1 MARLPVLRRTKWRL
15 GIGLALVV
23 AVAALVA
30 LAALRLTAA
39 EVSFK
44 EADGKLFIRN
54 AHYEIVFEQQ
64 HGSIVELWDK
74 SAAGG
79 KVKIEAANRGGALW
93 WAFLD
98 EETPVDGAQT
108 DFSYSYNRRKGE
120 LSFHYTGGLDVDVVT
135 SFSANNR
142 IAMRAEVK
150 NVTPGTVSSFRFPY
164 ELKLA
169 AEQIADGLVPMLPG
183 ARLTHAFFRE
193 NNSYQAQYPGI
204 MFAPYLGVRTA
215 QGNLALYDLQDGP
228 TATMELG
235 FKNQVDDAGK
245 TALVHNYK
253 TWISPAAS
261 WSSPTVVLEIGGGD
275 YAASI
280 NSYRELS
287 GMAKYPSLADKLK
300 DDKDKVLAL
309 PFLKLDISAL
319 QKQTW
324 ASLTES
330 VVDRLSYPAVLHL
343 VGFQKG
349 GHDENYPDFLPADAA
364 YGSTEELIAFLAD
377 AKAKGNRAVPYT
389 NFSWWGNH
397 APTLADL
404 PGGLTLED
412 IIVKKK
418 NGAVLKEDYGNHSG
432 YVVNPSHP
440 FVRERIA
447 QEHEKL
453 LAVGMDGIF
462 EDQWGIRDVP
472 FVHDTQLA
480 AGTDPSTSYYAGMR
494 DYFASLAHPLY
505 TEDGFDS
512 LAEHALGF
520 MGTNYLWDLLAY
532 RKNTASYTEYY
543 PMIGMLARD
552 KVQLFQH
559 DLAAETMTD
568 DKEML
573 RWNAAM
579 GYNLSADL
587 FHGTDNPWVDLVGVF
602 QKYVLAPYGDALVLG
617 YTDVAPGVTR
627 TDFGEYTVLA
637 NWSSEQGYETATA
650 NAPDTA
656 ATSAPVTSTEATS
669 TEATSTAATSAA
681 VFTLAPGGFEIRSSD
696 GNVRA
701 GSYTHYNGQ
710 ELDAGDHILVEL
722 READGV
728 RVFQPVGAD
737 TTVAIAKAKGWNH
750 TVAAAYRADG
760 TKIAD
765 LPVTEEGGL
774 VRFDY
779 IARLLEQKTGYVL
792 LTESDTPS
800 TVGEVSF
807 HKVKVYANL
816 GVGKKIVASSV
827 TTDDYPPTAAN
838 DGDPYTYWE
847 STAKQF
853 PQTLTL
859 DLGSDQDISRV
870 LLRLPPQ
877 TAWEAREQIVAV
889 SASVDGQ
896 SYAELAP
903 AQSLTFDP
911 ATNNAVEVVFPPAT
925 ARYVRITVT
934 GNTSWPAAQIS
945 EFEVYGAEE

>member
-1 MARLPVLRRTKWRL
+1 VLRRTKWL
-15 GIGLALVV
+15 LALGLAIVLAV
-23 AVAALVA
+23 AVLM
-30 LAALRLTAA
+30 ALRMTAA

-44 EADGKLFIRN
+44 EADGRLTVGN
-54 AHYEIVFEQQ
+54 AHYEIVFEQK
-64 HGSIVELWDK
+64 HGSIVQLWDK

-79 KVKIEAANRGGALW
+79 KVKMEAANRGGALW

-120 LSFHYTGGLDVDVVT
+120 LSFHYTGTLNVDVVT
-135 SFSANNR
+135 SFSADNR
-142 IAMRAEVK
+142 IEMRAEVK
-150 NVTPGTVSSFRFPY
+150 NAAPGTVSSFRFPY

-169 AEQIADGLVPMLPG
+169 AAEVTDGLVPLLPG
-183 ARLTHAFFRE
+183 AKLTGAFFRE
-193 NNSYQAQYPGI
+193 ANSYQAQYPGT

-215 QGNLALYDLQDGP
+215 QGMFAAYDLQDGP
-228 TATMELG
+228 AATMELG

-245 TALVHNYK
+245 TALVHNFK

-261 WSSPTVVLEIGGGD
+261 WSSPTVVLEIGGD

-280 NSYRELS
+280 RSYRELS

-300 DDKDKVLAL
+300 GDKDKVLAL

-324 ASLTES
+324 KSLTAS
-330 VVDRLSYPAVLHL
+330 VVDRLPYPGVLHL

-349 GHDENYPDFLPADAA
+349 GHDENYPDFLPTDAA
-364 YGSTEELIAFLAD
+364 YGSTEELTAFLAD

-397 APTLADL
+397 APTLANL
-404 PGGLTLED
+404 PDGLTLED

-418 NGAVLKEDYGNHSG
+418 TGAILKEDYGNHSG
-432 YVVNPSHP
+432 YVVNPSNP

-472 FVHDTQLA
+472 FVHNAELA
-480 AGTDPSTSYYAGMR
+480 EGSDSSTSYFAGMR
-494 DYFASLAHPLY
+494 EYFASLEHPTY
-505 TEDGFDS
+505 TEDGFDL
-512 LAEHALGF
+512 LAEPTLGF
-520 MGTNYLWDLLAY
+520 MGSNYLWDILGY

-587 FHGTDNPWVDLVGVF
+587 FNGTDSPWVDLVGVL
-602 QKYVLAPYGDALVLG
+602 QKYVLAPYGDALVLD
-617 YTDVAPGVTR
+617 YTDVAPAVTR
-627 TDFGEYTVLA
+627 TDFGDYSVLA
-637 NWSSEQGYETATA
+637 NWSSEQGYEV
-650 NAPDTA
+650 A
-656 ATSAPVTSTEATS
+656 AADAADS
-669 TEATSTAATSAA
+669 AATSAA
-681 VFTLAPGGFEIRSSD
+681 AFTLAPGGFEIRSGD
-696 GNVRA
+696 GHVRA
-701 GSYTHYNGQ
+701 GTYSRYNGQ
-710 ELDAGDHILVEL
+710 ELDAGDHILAEL
-722 READGV
+722 REKDNI
-728 RVFQPVGAD
+728 RIFQPVGAD
-737 TTVAIAKAKGWNH
+737 TTVAIAKAKGWKH
-750 TVAAAYRADG
+750 TVAAAYRSDG

-765 LPVTEEGGL
+765 LPVTEESGW

-779 IARLLEQKTGYVL
+779 IARILEQKTGYVR
-792 LTESDTPS
+792 LTQSDTPS
-800 TVGEVSF
+800 AVGEVPF

-859 DLGSDQDISRV
+859 DLGSQQPISRV

-877 TAWEAREQIVAV
+877 TAWEKREQIVAV
-889 SASVDGQ
+889 SASVDGN

-911 ATNNAVEVVFPPAT
+911 ASDNAVEVTFTSAT

-934 GNTSWPAAQIS
+934 GNTSWAAAQIS
-945 EFEVYGAEE
+945 EFEVFGAEK